1 MSSKVTLTT
10 LGEITRVNQA
20 YWDRLSPGN
29 ARSDYYG
36 ADRVVG
42 GGSSLFTI
50 EQSEIPD
57 DAVAGR
63 HLLHLQCHIGIDTL
77 SWARLGASVTGLDFS
92 PAAIAEARR
101 LAGEAGLSGQASFVV
116 GDVLHAARHVPGQHD
131 IVFTSYG
138 VLMWL
143 GDLRRWARAIA
154 DCLRPGG
161 MFYMAEYHPALL
173 SLADAPGLRPQFP
186 YFGARPI
193 HRTGRASYADE
204 ISELAIARY
213 EWNHPVG
220 NVVTAL
226 VSAGLRIEFLHEHNR
241 SPEMIRACAVPLPEG
256 GWRIPGD
263 LVPMVYSI
271 KAVKEQRPG

>member
-1 MSSKVTLTT
+1 MSPKVTRTT
-10 LGEITRVNQA
+10 QGEITRANQV
-20 YWDRLSPGN
+20 YWDTLSPGN

-42 GGSSLFTI
+42 GGSSLFAI
-50 EQSEIPD
+50 ERSEIPD
-57 DAVAGR
+57 EAVAGR
-63 HLLHLQCHIGIDTL
+63 QLLHLQCHIGIDTL
-77 SWARLGASVTGLDFS
+77 SWARLGATVTGLDFS

-101 LAGEAGLSGQASFVV
+101 LAGEARLSSHATFVT
-116 GDVLHAARHVPGQHD
+116 GDVLEAARHVPRQHD

-143 GDLRRWARAIA
+143 GDLRRWARAAA

-161 MFYMAEYHPALL
+161 MFYMSEYHPALL
-173 SLADAPGLRPQFP
+173 SLADAPGIRPQFP

-204 ISELAIARY
+204 ISELSIARY

-220 NVVTAL
+220 NVVSAL
-226 VSAGLRIEFLHEHNR
+226 AGAGLRIEFLHEHNR
-241 SPEMIRACAVPLPEG
+241 SPEMIRACAVRLPDG
-256 GWRIPGD
+256 AWHIPGD

-271 KAVKEQRPG
+271 KAVKERRPG